1 MARSPRGRCITCDKY
16 TTLMYVDQC
25 RTCFEFEDSI
35 GQGGDGA
42 PVSVTIHGRYGRGPM
57 PVEFRDALVEMT
69 RLVVEAVDRGELG
82 RCPHGHPGCCGHHDQ
97 EDMPIH
103 PAGACSTR

>member
-1 MARSPRGRCITCDKY
+1 MAELTENCCFNDPRDHC
-16 TTLMYVDQC
+16 
-25 RTCFEFEDSI
+25 
-35 GQGGDGA
+35 QGAGCPCGCHETQA
-42 PVSVTIHGRYGRGPM
+42 TIHGRYGRGPM
-57 PVEFRDALVEMT
+57 PVEFRDALVELI

-103 PAGACSTR
+103 TLGCS